1 MDRPNVEQEVNTT
14 NNMEAVIW
22 ADFSVTFKDDIMQI
36 VTTSP
41 FKDRDSA
48 VKYCEENCNDGIEFI
63 VGTHETNN

>member
-1 MDRPNVEQEVNTT
+1 
-14 NNMEAVIW
+14 MEAVIW
-22 ADFSVTFKDDIMQI
+22 TDFSVTFKDDENQI

-48 VKYCEENCNDGIEFI
+48 VKYCEEITNDGIEFI